1 MILEIMFIC
10 SLYFMY
16 LKKKIVGFIYQ
27 INMKKVVGNA
37 QKKYLRSRP
46 LPAKES
52 IKRYKQIQSTDNI
65 GLHPV
70 FGNWW
75 SINIIWY
82 QFYWI
87 LHPCK
92 QFSFTLAIKKR
103 VALSQWRWHVCVLNL
118 LSFWNSMIC
127 SQNLT
132 RSVLSILH
140 ESDYE
145 YFTKGKIFVI
155 VMKIFWIKVIIHLSF
170 NKVKS
175 FLSSWLNLLVFCS
188 KRVQYGRTAEEWVI
202 KCIEGI

>member
-1 MILEIMFIC
+1 MKNASWELSINMILEIMLIC

-16 LKKKIVGFIYQ
+16 LKNKFVGFIYQ

-52 IKRYKQIQSTDNI
+52 IKRYKQIQSADNI

-92 QFSFTLAIKKR
+92 QFSFTLAIKKG

-118 LSFWNSMIC
+118 LSLWNTVIC

-140 ESDYE
+140 GSDY
-145 YFTKGKIFVI
+145 
-155 VMKIFWIKVIIHLSF
+155 
-170 NKVKS
+170 
-175 FLSSWLNLLVFCS
+175 
-188 KRVQYGRTAEEWVI
+188 
-202 KCIEGI
+202 

>member
-1 MILEIMFIC
+1 MLIC

-16 LKKKIVGFIYQ
+16 LKKKFVGFIYQ

-92 QFSFTLAIKKR
+92 QFSVTLAIKKG

-132 RSVLSILH
+132 RSVFSILH
-140 ESDYE
+140 GSDY
-145 YFTKGKIFVI
+145 
-155 VMKIFWIKVIIHLSF
+155 
-170 NKVKS
+170 
-175 FLSSWLNLLVFCS
+175 
-188 KRVQYGRTAEEWVI
+188 
-202 KCIEGI
+202 

>member
-1 MILEIMFIC
+1 MGWAVGTLKVPNTCILSSLMKNASWELSINMILEIMKIC

-16 LKKKIVGFIYQ
+16 RYLKKKFVGFIYQ

-82 QFYWI
+82 QFYWS
-87 LHPCK
+87 LHSCK
-92 QFSFTLAIKKR
+92 QFSFTLTIEKG
-103 VALSQWRWHVCVLNL
+103 VALSQGRWHVCVLSL
-118 LSFWNSMIC
+118 ISFRNSVIS

-132 RSVLSILH
+132 RLVLSSLH
-140 ESDYE
+140 GSDY
-145 YFTKGKIFVI
+145 
-155 VMKIFWIKVIIHLSF
+155 
-170 NKVKS
+170 
-175 FLSSWLNLLVFCS
+175 
-188 KRVQYGRTAEEWVI
+188 
-202 KCIEGI
+202 